1 MKFCYFYTLYYSMN
15 HLKLQK
21 PLAFFDLETTGID
34 AVNDRIVEIAIVKVM
49 PNGTR
54 QSFVSYVNPGM
65 PIPIS
70 ASEVHGI
77 YDQDVADA
85 PEFKAIASQVLDF
98 LTDCDLAGY
107 NSNKFDLPVLT
118 EEFYRAGIDVDFKK
132 RKLVDVQQ
140 IFFKKEARTLSAAY
154 EFYCNKSLENAHSA
168 EADVLATIEVLDAQL
183 GKYDDLL
190 PEIEALH
197 QFTGGEEMVD
207 FARRLVRDKN
217 GNICFNFGKHKG
229 KTVSSVFINEPQ
241 YLDWICSSDF
251 SRDTKKIVTK
261 IYNDMKL
268 TQFKK

>member
-1 MKFCYFYTLYYSMN
+1 MN
-15 HLKLQK
+15 HLKLRK
-21 PLAFFDLETTGID
+21 PLAFFDLETTGTD
-34 AVNDRIVEIAIVKVM
+34 AVNDRIVEIAIIKVA
-49 PNGTR
+49 PDGSR
-54 QSFVSYVNPGM
+54 QSYVSLVNPEI
-65 PIPIS
+65 PIPIA

-77 YDQDVADA
+77 YDQDVAQA
-85 PEFKAIASQVLDF
+85 PVFKNIAPQLLDF
-98 LTDCDLAGY
+98 LSDCDLAGY

-154 EFYCNKSLENAHSA
+154 AFYCNKTLDNAHSA

-183 GKYDDLL
+183 GKYDDLV
-190 PEIEALH
+190 PEVEELH

-217 GNICFNFGKHKG
+217 GEICFNFGKHKG
-229 KTVSSVFINEPQ
+229 KTVTSVFINEPQ
-241 YLDWICSSDF
+241 YLDWICNSDF
-251 SRDTKKIVTK
+251 SRDTKKIVTQ

-268 TQFKK
+268 THFKR